1 MKDKKILIAE
11 TSLEFSEQLCD
22 ILDESYRLSVCCS
35 GLAVKKKL
43 EDFRPDV
50 LVMDLALPGMDGISL
65 LKQICTMPL
74 RPRILLTTCFM
85 SSYVEMTIA
94 SLGVDMVMLKPCRVE
109 VLAERIEDMLVEEGP
124 QQMMRLQPRATVSS
138 MLMEL
143 NIPSKRRGFTYLEKS
158 IRQYLKQPGQALTKS
173 IYPDVA
179 QAHFTQPE
187 AVERAIRQ
195 VVHESWAKRNDKVW
209 RMYFSPGREGIIPR
223 PTNAEFISRL
233 AERYRE
239 HQERQA

>member
-1 MKDKKILIAE
+1 MKDKRILIAE
-11 TSLEFSEQLCD
+11 ASPEFSEQLCD
-22 ILDESYRLSVCCS
+22 ILDGSYRLSVCYS
-35 GLAVKKKL
+35 GLTVKKLL
-43 EDFRPDV
+43 EEFCPDV
-50 LVMDLALPGMDGISL
+50 LVMDLALPGMDGLTL
-65 LKQICTMPL
+65 LQQICTMPL

-85 SSYVEMTIA
+85 SLYVEMTIA
-94 SLGVDMVMLKPCRVE
+94 GLDVDMVMLKPCNVE
-109 VLAERIEDMLVEEGP
+109 ILAERIEDMLLEEGSHR
-124 QQMMRLQPRATVSS
+124 MLRLQPRTTVAS

-158 IRQYLKQPGQALTKS
+158 IRQYLKQPGQALTKT

-195 VVHESWAKRNDKVW
+195 VVHESWAKRNDRVW
-209 RMYFSPGREGIIPR
+209 RMYFSPGREGVIPR

-239 HQERQA
+239 SQGKQA